1 MVLQSKIETNSK
13 HSLKKV
19 LGPVVQVVDNSIHW
33 VNLYPFDNA
42 LSVSLAALQKRD
54 ESRVN
59 DATKTTSWPDRWH
72 NITVII
78 QLTALG
84 NY

>member
-19 LGPVVQVVDNSIHW
+19 LGPVVQEVDNSIHW

-42 LSVSLAALQKRD
+42 IDFPCSVPEKRW
-54 ESRVN
+54 V
-59 DATKTTSWPDRWH
+59 W
-72 NITVII
+72 
-78 QLTALG
+78 G
-84 NY
+84 